1 MMILTFVGITS
12 KITSETGAIDC
23 NLQTQILGVV
33 SDDSGQRQQSATNNS
48 LVATEWHT
56 NKGTAIVTVSWL
68 QMAKK
73 TNSVYVNIIIVVLTL
88 QIKNIITN

>member
-48 LVATEWHT
+48 LVATE
-56 NKGTAIVTVSWL
+56 
-68 QMAKK
+68 
-73 TNSVYVNIIIVVLTL
+73 
-88 QIKNIITN
+88 